1 MDQTIASG
9 QQRRNPA
16 SSTLKMSGE
25 LDLAAAPMLQE
36 ELEALFTTG
45 AISIFVDLLDATLG
59 GQLHLIV
66 TDPQILRVLNITGLT
81 DVFSV
86 HSSSD
91 ELNPG
96 KEDA

>member
-1 MDQTIASG
+1 
-9 QQRRNPA
+9 
-16 SSTLKMSGE
+16 
-25 LDLAAAPMLQE
+25 
-36 ELEALFTTG
+36 
-45 AISIFVDLLDATLG
+45 
-59 GQLHLIV
+59 V
-66 TDPQILRVLNITGLT
+66 TDPQILRVLDITGLT

>member
-1 MDQTIASG
+1 VLVNALN
-9 QQRRNPA
+9 RC
-16 SSTLKMSGE
+16 
-25 LDLAAAPMLQE
+25 QE
-36 ELEALFTTG
+36 
-45 AISIFVDLLDATLG
+45 LG

-66 TDPQILRVLNITGLT
+66 TDPQILRVLGITGLT